1 MRASAV
7 LTLTGPDKVGI
18 VEEVSRELLGVGAN
32 VEASRMARLGGEFA
46 MLVLLSLPADSLDR
60 LADASALLRSR
71 GYKVTTSVTGPSDV
85 QSHPG
90 WLSYRV
96 DVEGADHEGIVHEIA
111 AGLAKKGITIES
123 AETFTQIAPHS
134 GSLLFCMSAV
144 VAVDPGLDE
153 VSWTASLRDAANLAN
168 VDVRVTKN

>member
-18 VEEVSRELLGVGAN
+18 VEDVSRELLGVGAN

-46 MLVLLSLPADSLDR
+46 MLVLLSLPAESLDG
-60 LADASALLRSR
+60 LAEVLAGLRSR
-71 GYKVTTSVTGPSDV
+71 GYKVTTSVTSPVDA
-85 QSHPG
+85 PPNPD
-90 WLSYRV
+90 WLSYRI

-123 AETFTQIAPHS
+123 ADTTTQLAPHS
-134 GSLLFCMSAV
+134 GSPLFCMSAV
-144 VAVDPGLDE
+144 VAVAPGLDE
-153 VSWTASLRDAANLAN
+153 SEWIASLQEAALLAN
-168 VDVRVTKN
+168 VDVRITKN

>member
-7 LTLTGPDKVGI
+7 LTLTGPDRVGI
-18 VEEVSRELLGVGAN
+18 VEEVSRELLAVGAN

-46 MLVLLSLPADSLDR
+46 MLVLLSLPAESLDG
-60 LADASALLRSR
+60 LADASASLRNR
-71 GYKVTTSVTGPSDV
+71 GYKVTTSVTAPVDV
-85 QSHPG
+85 PSHPG

-111 AGLAKKGITIES
+111 AGLAKKGISIES
-123 AETFTQIAPHS
+123 AETSTQTAPHS
-134 GSLLFCMSAV
+134 GSPLFCMSAA
-144 VAVDPGLDE
+144 VAVAPGLDE
-153 VSWTASLRDAANLAN
+153 GDWIASLKDAARLAN